1 MKGKSMNTENE
12 QTKESSNKK
21 PLIPVEVEV
30 DAGTLV
36 LIGAVLLLVPLI
48 FVGFFSL

>member
-1 MKGKSMNTENE
+1 MNTENK
-12 QTKESSNKK
+12 QSKESSNKK

-36 LIGAVLLLVPLI
+36 LIGAVLLLIPLI